1 LPRLILRSPITSV
14 ESPQSLARRRGLP
27 RYKLEDAAYGD
38 EDQREGGRLCPDPGR
53 DKALVNIIVEF
64 SGPTESM
71 TLTVIAPNEGGEADL
86 REKGITRARDFA
98 LQFPAYCREEPNM
111 TLSTL
116 ESFFTRLAQRRL
128 VNTMPPRDPNDDD
141 VEDEEDDKDDEQD
154 DGPAVIRE
162 PENDE

>member
-1 LPRLILRSPITSV
+1 LQSAKRTHGGALKFLEAQAVGSADIAAVLRVARLAPADSLLRLPITSV
-14 ESPQSLARRRGLP
+14 ESPQSLAGRRGLP

-98 LQFPAYCREEPNM
+98 LQFPALGRNR
-111 TLSTL
+111 T
-116 ESFFTRLAQRRL
+116 
-128 VNTMPPRDPNDDD
+128 
-141 VEDEEDDKDDEQD
+141 
-154 DGPAVIRE
+154 
-162 PENDE
+162 